1 MVLLADMGNTNV
13 TVAGWGDGG
22 RVFELR
28 LPTDHSWDGAAY
40 TMALREGLAGA
51 GQADALFEGAALCG
65 VVLTGTVM
73 AVNRHLEKADAAPT
87 AAESAGERI
96 ATTQDIGAYFSAR
109 GLEVDLSTAAVDEV
123 KVPRK
128 WDEDFKAFDEVVKQ
142 SGQGLKKY
150 RGKAVEKWTA
160 ACPARS
166 TGESTCQAVLLVYKK
181 KPVGAY
187 LRTEPGGEVL
197 GLNDAAATPAPLN
210 REEAAAA
217 ELFGE
222 EALETALDGEAAEA
236 ETELAQAGAEPVE

>member
-1 MVLLADMGNTNV
+1 M
-13 TVAGWGDGG
+13 
-22 RVFELR
+22 
-28 LPTDHSWDGAAY
+28 
-40 TMALREGLAGA
+40 
-51 GQADALFEGAALCG
+51 
-65 VVLTGTVM
+65 
-73 AVNRHLEKADAAPT
+73 
-87 AAESAGERI
+87 
-96 ATTQDIGAYFSAR
+96 
-109 GLEVDLSTAAVDEV
+109 
-123 KVPRK
+123 
-128 WDEDFKAFDEVVKQ
+128 VKQ

-210 REEAAAA
+210 SAEAAAA

-222 EALETALDGEAAEA
+222 EALETALDGEDA
-236 ETELAQAGAEPVE
+236 ETEAELAQAGAEPVE